1 VVTTAQP
8 SAVSDTSATFHGTVN
23 PEGQA
28 ATCFFEYGTST
39 SYGSRTNDVMV
50 PAGSSAAQV
59 TQTVNGLAR
68 NTPFHVRL
76 VCGNST
82 GTANGQDVAFSTTNG
97 GASVIRLSGHTGFV
111 SPSGIGGVFIGCYGA
126 KPCTG
131 SLTLKR
137 AGNGATVGHRNA
149 YFIAPNAG
157 GIIHVPLT
165 AGAMR
170 TLRSQGFLNVTVSS
184 TTTDGQALQG
194 GDAGRSLQLH
204 IFR

>member
-1 VVTTAQP
+1 VT
-8 SAVSDTSATFHGTVN
+8 DTSATFHGTVN

-39 SYGSRTNDVMV
+39 SYGERTSDVTV
-50 PAGSSAAQV
+50 PAGSAAAQV
-59 TQTVNGLAR
+59 TQTVNGLSR

-76 VCGNST
+76 VCSNST
-82 GTANGQDVAFSTTNG
+82 GTANGQDVTFSTTNG

-111 SPSGIGGVFIGCYGA
+111 SSTRTAGVFIGCYGA
-126 KPCTG
+126 KTCTG

-137 AGNGATVGHRNA
+137 LSNGATVGHRNS
-149 YFIAPNAG
+149 YSIAPNSG
-157 GIIHVPLT
+157 GIVHLPLS

-170 TLRSQGFLNVTVSS
+170 TLRSQGFLYVTVSS
-184 TTTDGQALQG
+184 TTTDGQSLQG
-194 GDAGRSLQLH
+194 GDAGRTLQLH